1 MKQYTNII
9 NIALAA
15 FLLSA
20 CSKADALPEGEERGP
35 QVTELQTSLGSINA
49 GETTRATPSYS
60 VNTDADPTK
69 TAMESRTAWKMDVQI
84 YNGGNPYTPGGTA
97 TYTYNSKWETTS
109 RLCFPNYTK
118 QKIKATLHPK
128 DWTTSTKFITDQ
140 SKNDNSEILKQDIL
154 IESNFATLFNPAK
167 TIKIPMKHANS
178 MLDFIVSDITDDQIK
193 TVTVTIGDNKISPY
207 KPYKISTSPVEYLLI
222 VPITTAATAA
232 SDNPIIEIT
241 TNNGSVYKQQIHLI
255 GATNGDNVI
264 SNYTVNTCY
273 CFTLRGLELLLS
285 PITVTDWATG
295 EAVAGD
301 YIAVTAYP
309 TFRGTPNN
317 TYYVY
322 YDNCL
327 KDDDGNPKMQ
337 KIIFNSRGE
346 CTLKPDGRII
356 THIGTTPTLTSSKAL
371 DEADKL
377 LLSGMIVDLNNII
390 SLIP

>member
-1 MKQYTNII
+1 
-9 NIALAA
+9 
-15 FLLSA
+15 
-20 CSKADALPEGEERGP
+20 
-35 QVTELQTSLGSINA
+35 
-49 GETTRATPSYS
+49 
-60 VNTDADPTK
+60 
-69 TAMESRTAWKMDVQI
+69 
-84 YNGGNPYTPGGTA
+84 
-97 TYTYNSKWETTS
+97 
-109 RLCFPNYTK
+109 
-118 QKIKATLHPK
+118 
-128 DWTTSTKFITDQ
+128 
-140 SKNDNSEILKQDIL
+140 
-154 IESNFATLFNPAK
+154 
-167 TIKIPMKHANS
+167 MKHANS